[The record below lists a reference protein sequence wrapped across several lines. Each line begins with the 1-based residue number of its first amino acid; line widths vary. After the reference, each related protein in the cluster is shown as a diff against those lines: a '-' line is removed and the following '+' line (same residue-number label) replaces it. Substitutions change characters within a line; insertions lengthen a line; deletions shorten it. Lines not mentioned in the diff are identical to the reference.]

1 MVRKK
6 ILQGQGKFRKLYLEL
21 GEIVILKE
29 DQDNFNHNT
38 AALRLTGVANR

>member
-6 ILQGQGKFRKLYLEL
+6 ILQGQGKVRKLYLEL
-21 GEIVILKE
+21 GKIVILKE

-38 AALRLTGVANR
+38 ADLRLTGVPNR